1 MNLATTHDFVIT
13 HMMDNGTTF
22 GVRVDTGESVH
33 VSPRLSQQCDAQ
45 IDDICTGILVRNT
58 QYNSDRTPWVAAY
71 VEKARPAKE
80 MFREMF
86 GEMRPEPVEEA
97 PRERTWDE
105 LADEIIAFLSS
116 PQVSYCETSDISEAV
131 DMETRKLSNVLEHMH
146 SHGRICKAEVR
157 QKADQERVSMALWSI
172 DMSVYQ

>member
-58 QYNSDRTPWVAAY
+58 QYNADRTPWVAAY

-97 PRERTWDE
+97 LRERTWDE

-116 PQVSYCETSDISEAV
+116 PEVSYCETSDISEAV

>member
-97 PRERTWDE
+97 LRERTWDE

-116 PQVSYCETSDISEAV
+116 PEVSYCETSDISEAV